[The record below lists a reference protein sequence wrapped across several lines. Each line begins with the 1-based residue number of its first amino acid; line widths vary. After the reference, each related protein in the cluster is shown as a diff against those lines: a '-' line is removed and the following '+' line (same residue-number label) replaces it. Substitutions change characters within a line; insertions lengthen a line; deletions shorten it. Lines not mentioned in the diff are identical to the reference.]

1 MEEPGNISVLHLLDF
16 TGVCNSLGSLV
27 LLIVTSL
34 RDEIRDL
41 PDDGWYDS
49 YGEDTYVDV
58 AEYLVRRGIE
68 EDKVVVLLQRI
79 YWATR
84 NEFY

>member
-1 MEEPGNISVLHLLDF
+1 MDYSDGE
-16 TGVCNSLGSLV
+16 SLKTQ
-27 LLIVTSL
+27 I
-34 RDEIRDL
+34 REI

-49 YGEDTYVDV
+49 YGEGTYLEV
-58 AEYLVRRGIE
+58 AEYLIKRGIE
-68 EDKVVVLLQRI
+68 QDKVVVLLQRV